1 MTETAETYDKSPPL
15 RDLAVEYMMN
25 MAGERTGRDKF
36 LAAIGDKIKIYL
48 AEQPSH
54 YPWLHE
60 IADAIDLILDHGGSR
75 KK

>member
-15 RDLAVEYMMN
+15 RDLAISYLMSSAE
-25 MAGERTGRDKF
+25 ERTKRDGLLQAINTMLKMF
-36 LAAIGDKIKIYL
+36 LE
-48 AEQPSH
+48 EQPAH

-60 IADAIDLILDHGGSR
+60 IVDALDMVLDHGGSR